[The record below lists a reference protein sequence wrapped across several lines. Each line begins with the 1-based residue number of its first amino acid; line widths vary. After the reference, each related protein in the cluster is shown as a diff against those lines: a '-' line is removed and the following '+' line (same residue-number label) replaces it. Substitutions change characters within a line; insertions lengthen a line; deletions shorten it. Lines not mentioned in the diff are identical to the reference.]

1 MQMQINL
8 EDMRDRLH
16 KRKKVLVKQV
26 EIESTKVL
34 PTDMTGKDRADLA
47 YDYEYRAHR
56 TALLNRLEEQADEVD
71 KALKRI
77 EEGTFGVC
85 SNCGDMI
92 MPERLDALPHA
103 AFCIKCQQMK

>member
-16 KRKKVLVKQV
+16 KRKKVLVKQL

-34 PTDMTGKDRADLA
+34 PTDMASKDRADLA

-56 TALLNRLEEQADEVD
+56 TALLNRLEEQAEEVD
-71 KALKRI
+71 EALTRI
-77 EEGTFGVC
+77 EDGTYGVC
-85 SNCGDMI
+85 SNCGGTI

-103 AFCIKCQQMK
+103 AFCIECQQRT